1 METIGG
7 PKSLEYL
14 LSGPSQ
20 KKFADFGSIA
30 SSILGA
36 YEGEGGSGKQ
46 DSGSL
51 LLFSFLIHQSYKRQA
66 WWDSALWDHLVPS
79 LLPPILDI
87 KPRGRQ
93 TSSDGVE
100 TLAHCHINMF
110 VGKGFL
116 ISILLVHLISSSCH
130 PALQKTPLGNHLL
143 GNHFLPTKHDVSN
156 QHHYSMEPSFCSQII
171 LLRGKLTP
179 PEPPFSSPSNSTCY
193 YG

>member
-1 METIGG
+1 MDRLCFCIAKNGELRFFFTVQKGYNKEYVMETIGG

-66 WWDSALWDHLVPS
+66 
-79 LLPPILDI
+79 
-87 KPRGRQ
+87 
-93 TSSDGVE
+93 
-100 TLAHCHINMF
+100 
-110 VGKGFL
+110 
-116 ISILLVHLISSSCH
+116 
-130 PALQKTPLGNHLL
+130 
-143 GNHFLPTKHDVSN
+143 
-156 QHHYSMEPSFCSQII
+156 
-171 LLRGKLTP
+171 
-179 PEPPFSSPSNSTCY
+179 
-193 YG
+193 